1 MIDFNKKEIKS
12 DNDNSNKNNNDYFT
26 LNINNNSIKSE
37 IGKNNHINQNEEN
50 ECINIISKEQEK
62 ENNDISNSKNFFD
75 EPYIFINRKEE
86 EPNKPNIVQSIKIQ
100 QKEIEKEKIKEENDF
115 SLIMGCISLLLLIKF
130 PPVGIIF
137 FFSWMIKKHKK
148 RMIIIIVIIILFII
162 LFSTLTYVFYY
173 Y

>member
-62 ENNDISNSKNFFD
+62 ENN
-75 EPYIFINRKEE
+75 YI
-86 EPNKPNIVQSIKIQ
+86 
-100 QKEIEKEKIKEENDF
+100 
-115 SLIMGCISLLLLIKF
+115 
-130 PPVGIIF
+130 
-137 FFSWMIKKHKK
+137 
-148 RMIIIIVIIILFII
+148 
-162 LFSTLTYVFYY
+162 
-173 Y
+173 